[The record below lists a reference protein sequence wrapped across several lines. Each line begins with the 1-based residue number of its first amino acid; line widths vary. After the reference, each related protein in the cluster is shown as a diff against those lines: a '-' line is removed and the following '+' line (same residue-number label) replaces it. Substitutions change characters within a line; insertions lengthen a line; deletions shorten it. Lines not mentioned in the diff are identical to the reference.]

1 MTLSDIPQTILQDAT
16 GWAAVLFIV
25 RWMMSRMDRLI
36 DNNEKSISAFQ
47 RFQEQEERTH
57 QALVETQERILSKLE
72 DIKTHNLNGSI
83 Q

>member
-1 MTLSDIPQTILQDAT
+1 MTLSDISGTILQDAT

-57 QALVETQERILSKLE
+57 QALVDTQERILSELK
-72 DIKTHNLNGSI
+72 DIKTLNL
-83 Q
+83 QQ

>member
-1 MTLSDIPQTILQDAT
+1 MILEDIPQAILQDAT

-47 RFQEQEERTH
+47 RFQEQEEHTH
-57 QALVETQERILSKLE
+57 QALVETQERILDEIK
-72 DIKTHNLNGSI
+72 DIKTHSLNGL

>member
-1 MTLSDIPQTILQDAT
+1 MSLNEIPASILQDAT

-36 DNNEKSISAFQ
+36 DNNDKSITAFQ
-47 RFQEQEERTH
+47 KFQEQEERTH
-57 QALVETQERILSKLE
+57 QALVDTQERILSELKDL
-72 DIKTHNLNGSI
+72 KSHTL

>member
-1 MTLSDIPQTILQDAT
+1 MSLSDIPQTILQDAT

-47 RFQEQEERTH
+47 RFQETEERTH
-57 QALVETQERILSKLE
+57 QALVETQQRILDEIK
-72 DIKTHNLNGSI
+72 DIKTHTHTGI

>member
-1 MTLSDIPQTILQDAT
+1 MILEDVPQAILQDAT

-36 DNNEKSISAFQ
+36 DNNEKSVSAFQ
-47 RFQEQEERTH
+47 RYQEQEERTH
-57 QALVETQERILSKLE
+57 QALVETQERIRDEIK
-72 DIKTHNLNGSI
+72 DIKTHSLNGL